1 MFDPDLLETRDVER
15 FAPEMMLEQ
24 EIYQKKGCEIMNV
37 LTEAMIEEMERMNY
51 EGVTVLLFGEDCDW
65 EDGLFG

>member
-1 MFDPDLLETRDVER
+1 MFDPDPLETRDVER
-15 FAPEMMLEQ
+15 FAPKMMLEQ

-51 EGVTVLLFGEDCDW
+51 EGVTVIGDR